1 MNNDLLWKFLKFGVV
16 GFTGVFVDFGITWVC
31 REKLRLNQ
39 YVANSTGFL
48 CAVLSNYT
56 LNRVWT
62 FQSHDPSVVT
72 QFSKFLLAS
81 IIGLGIN
88 NGIIYLLNERYKVNF
103 YLAKLVA
110 TAVVTVW
117 NFWANYTF
125 TFIG

>member
-81 IIGLGIN
+81 MIGLGIN